1 VTAEDLPALEVPFLF
16 PLPCPHCGA
25 LEFEPHPVS
34 KHSRVRSYKDERA
47 DAPVEVWPSSPV
59 RVGDSFEKLQRKMLK
74 FSDSRSFGSRSEPL
88 TPAESVTEFT
98 DTEDE
103 GARCSSSCSLA
114 EERQSS
120 ITTVVDRYTEDMGG
134 AAEGLSQDLS
144 VVGRE
149 GTISAI

>member
-1 VTAEDLPALEVPFLF
+1 LI
-16 PLPCPHCGA
+16 
-25 LEFEPHPVS
+25 
-34 KHSRVRSYKDERA
+34 
-47 DAPVEVWPSSPV
+47 
-59 RVGDSFEKLQRKMLK
+59 
-74 FSDSRSFGSRSEPL
+74 
-88 TPAESVTEFT
+88 
-98 DTEDE
+98 
-103 GARCSSSCSLA
+103 RCSSSCSLA